1 MRVEFIPVGQIV
13 NAHGIRGEVKLNPL
27 GFDPEF
33 LAEFDVL
40 YIGGKRTE
48 VKHARVHKSVVLL
61 TLPGVEEERL
71 RWLIRFDCLLRDRP
85 GKLPEAAKTLPDLTG
100 SQKSATYAFYSDPEN
115 RARYLKEYADLPDF
129 KQIAKLAAIEVFP
142 FDPRAFLSPD
152 EGEDLQPVYGETA
165 LLFNYRRPD
174 IFGNASVTAIELPR
188 P

>member
-61 TLPGVEEERL
+61 TLPGVEDMNAALALKGKNVTIRRDDVEVPEGYYFDEE
-71 RWLIRFDCLLRDRP
+71 IE
-85 GKLPEAAKTLPDLTG
+85 GLTVID
-100 SQKSATYAFYSDPEN
+100 SATGDVIGKVRRVLSYPAHKIYEVKGEREYLIPAVPGVFIESVDLDAAEMRVHLMKGLATDEN
-115 RARYLKEYADLPDF
+115 
-129 KQIAKLAAIEVFP
+129 
-142 FDPRAFLSPD
+142 
-152 EGEDLQPVYGETA
+152 
-165 LLFNYRRPD
+165 
-174 IFGNASVTAIELPR
+174 
-188 P
+188 

>member
-61 TLPGVEEERL
+61 TLPGVEDMDAALALKGKAVTIRRDDVEVPEGYYFDEEIEGL
-71 RWLIRFDCLLRDRP
+71 TVIDC
-85 GKLPEAAKTLPDLTG
+85 E
-100 SQKSATYAFYSDPEN
+100 S
-115 RARYLKEYADLPDF
+115 
-129 KQIAKLAAIEVFP
+129 
-142 FDPRAFLSPD
+142 
-152 EGEDLQPVYGETA
+152 GETVGKV
-165 LLFNYRRPD
+165 RRVLSYPAHK
-174 IFGNASVTAIELPR
+174 IYEVKGEREYLIPAVPGVFIESVDLDAAEMRVHLMKGLATDEN
-188 P
+188 